1 LEPQTKY
8 KLAVFDFDGTLADT
22 FPWALSMM
30 DHFMDEFGFGRVTPE
45 EIDELRGTD
54 PRTLMKRFS
63 VPIWKLPSITSYVC
77 ESMARDAGRLPL
89 FPGVGEMLGE
99 LFERG
104 IELALVT
111 TNTYANVSKVL
122 GPENLSRFHYF
133 ECGVN
138 LLGKDKKLKKIL
150 HKCDLQPQ
158 ECIAIGDEI
167 RDIQAA
173 KKAGVVSGAVAW
185 GYNTGDSLKKYAP
198 DLYFERVEEI
208 PGRV

>member
-1 LEPQTKY
+1 MTY

-30 DHFMDEFGFGRVTPE
+30 DQIMDEFGLGRVSPE
-45 EIDELRGTD
+45 QIDELRGTD

-63 VPIWKLPSITSYVC
+63 IPFWKLPSITSYVC
-77 ESMARDAGRLPL
+77 ANMARDIGRLPL
-89 FPGVGEMLGE
+89 FPGVGEMLRD

-104 IELALVT
+104 TELALVT
-111 TNTYANVSKVL
+111 SNTYANVNQVL
-122 GPENLSRFHYF
+122 GPENMSRFHYL

-185 GYNTGDSLKKYAP
+185 GYNTGEALKKCAP
-198 DLYFERVEEI
+198 DEYFECVAGI
-208 PGRV
+208 PERI